1 MKLQILLISGGCVAL
16 LAFAPLVHA
25 DPAKAEDACYNMA
38 VRYTQRG
45 FAMSPTNTSG
55 VGTAGFV
62 VKVMI
67 PVTKG
72 LDYLILVGGDS
83 SAVDLDLYVYDE
95 DGQLILDDRR
105 APRHAVR
112 ERMRE
117 GRRGGVEPGGDES
130 GVKFRAS
137 YTGTVEAFVHI
148 AAARGL
154 ASYAV
159 LVGRRGIE
167 SAPGQ
172 EPRSLGWEPTF
183 KMEGSPEP
191 GAAQAPAGNPPST
204 TRPSPKHP

>member
-1 MKLQILLISGGCVAL
+1 MKLQILLISGGCIAL

-25 DPAKAEDACYNMA
+25 DPAKAEDACYEMA
-38 VRYTQRG
+38 VHYTQAG

-67 PVTKG
+67 PVTRG
-72 LDYLILVGGDS
+72 LDYLILVGGDRF
-83 SAVDLDLYVYDE
+83 AVDLDLYVYDE

-105 APRHAVR
+105 RPRQAVR
-112 ERMRE
+112 ERLRR
-117 GRRGGVEPGGDES
+117 GRRGAVEPAGDES

-148 AAARGL
+148 AQAQGL

-167 SAPGQ
+167 SAPGA
-172 EPRSLGWEPTF
+172 EPRTLGFEPTF
-183 KMEGSPEP
+183 KMEGSPTP
-191 GAAQAPAGNPPST
+191 APQAPAATPP
-204 TRPSPKHP
+204 TRLPPRP

>member
-1 MKLQILLISGGCVAL
+1 MKLQILLISGGCIAL

-25 DPAKAEDACYNMA
+25 DPAKAEDVCYNMA
-38 VRYTQRG
+38 VHYTQTG

-72 LDYLILVGGDS
+72 LDYLILVGGDRF
-83 SAVDLDLYVYDE
+83 AVDLDLYVYDE
-95 DGQLILDDRR
+95 DGQLVLDDRR
-105 APRHAVR
+105 RPRREVR
-112 ERMRE
+112 ERLRQ
-117 GRRGGVEPGGDES
+117 GKRGAVEPAGDES

-148 AAARGL
+148 AAAQGL

-167 SAPGQ
+167 TPTGA

-183 KMEGSPEP
+183 HMGGSP
-191 GAAQAPAGNPPST
+191 APAPPAPAAT
-204 TRPSPKHP
+204 PPTRPKQP

>member
-1 MKLQILLISGGCVAL
+1 MKLQILLISGGCVAI

-105 APRHAVR
+105 APRRAVR
-112 ERMRE
+112 ERIRE
-117 GRRGGVEPGGDES
+117 GRRAGVEPGGDES

-167 SAPGQ
+167 SAPAQ
-172 EPRSLGWEPTF
+172 EPRSLGFEPTF
-183 KMEGSPEP
+183 QMGGSPEP
-191 GAAQAPAGNPPST
+191 AAAQAPAAPPPPPP
-204 TRPSPKHP
+204 RLSPKHP